1 MKHKLHL
8 TGVEI
13 DLSAPSADILAV
25 LQKSLDRFY
34 PDQLVKVSEYL
45 EIDERTCKI
54 VFIRNLPHEYSTILN
69 SCISYIDASMLSG
82 FPEESFEFNPISGTE
97 PIAGP
102 LIPWGKC
109 WFVPS
114 ASFSMLM
121 RRLNEKML
129 GEKISRFQVDISMDK
144 IIVKVKYPRAKGKY
158 DDDIADLESEIG
170 PLEDH
175 RGETLTFSLK
185 RLGEVCE
192 RTYLKVKSY
201 QGLKS
206 YLKKTYNINLEIQ

>member
-1 MKHKLHL
+1 MNHKLHL

-13 DLSAPSADILAV
+13 DLSTPAADILSK
-25 LQKSLDRFY
+25 LQASLDRFY
-34 PDQLVKVSEYL
+34 HQLVKADSYTEL
-45 EIDERTCKI
+45 DERTFEL
-54 VFIRNLPHEYSTILN
+54 VFIRNLPYEYCCIIN
-69 SCISYIDASMLSG
+69 GCISYIDASMLSG
-82 FPEESFEFNPISGTE
+82 FPEDDFKFNPVSGRMPVT
-97 PIAGP
+97 GP

-109 WFVPS
+109 WFVPT
-114 ASFSMLM
+114 ASFTSL
-121 RRLNEKML
+121 LKQANDTLL
-129 GEKISRFQVDISMDK
+129 GEKISRMQVDISMDK
-144 IIVKVKYPRAKGKY
+144 IIVKVKYPRVKGKY

-201 QGLKS
+201 VGLRS

>member
-1 MKHKLHL
+1 MNHKLHL

-13 DLSAPSADILAV
+13 DLSTPAADILSK
-25 LQKSLDRFY
+25 LQASLDRFY
-34 PDQLVKVSEYL
+34 HQLVKADSYTEL
-45 EIDERTCKI
+45 DERTFEL
-54 VFIRNLPHEYSTILN
+54 VFIRNLPYEYCCIIN
-69 SCISYIDASMLSG
+69 GCISYIDASMLSG
-82 FPEESFEFNPISGTE
+82 FPEDDFKFNPVSGRMPVT
-97 PIAGP
+97 GP

-109 WFVPS
+109 WFVPT
-114 ASFSMLM
+114 ASFTSL
-121 RRLNEKML
+121 LKQANDTLL
-129 GEKISRFQVDISMDK
+129 GEKISRMQVDISMDK
-144 IIVKVKYPRAKGKY
+144 IIVKVKYPRVKGKY

-175 RGETLTFSLK
+175 RGETLTFTLK

-201 QGLKS
+201 VGLRS

>member
-1 MKHKLHL
+1 MNHKLHL

-13 DLSAPSADILAV
+13 DLSTPAADILSK
-25 LQKSLDRFY
+25 LQASLDRFY
-34 PDQLVKVSEYL
+34 HQLVKADSYTEL
-45 EIDERTCKI
+45 DERTVEL
-54 VFIRNLPHEYSTILN
+54 VFIRNLPYEYCCIIN
-69 SCISYIDASMLSG
+69 GCISYIDASMLSG
-82 FPEESFEFNPISGTE
+82 FPEDDFKFNPVSGRMPVT
-97 PIAGP
+97 GP

-109 WFVPS
+109 WFVPT
-114 ASFSMLM
+114 ASFTSL
-121 RRLNEKML
+121 LKQANDTLL
-129 GEKISRFQVDISMDK
+129 GEKISRMQVDISMDK
-144 IIVKVKYPRAKGKY
+144 IIVKVKYPRVKGKY

-175 RGETLTFSLK
+175 RGETLTFTLK

-201 QGLKS
+201 VGLRS